1 MGRAQSDTYSS
12 LFTKSD
18 NVNLDETFDRKS
30 ALVHV
35 LSYTPHFDNCQ
46 NRLSHTETLF
56 NETKPA
62 TNPHSATTT
71 LSDTNIKRPL

>member
-18 NVNLDETFDRKS
+18 NVNLDETLDRKS

-35 LSYTPHFDNCQ
+35 LRYNLLNPPSSMENNAVSTGDKSCI
-46 NRLSHTETLF
+46 
-56 NETKPA
+56 A
-62 TNPHSATTT
+62 TQLTSSTQWG
-71 LSDTNIKRPL
+71 L